1 MTTLIVS
8 LPPAHEKLLKYYRGL
23 MQDAGGA
30 IPQRSAVHP
39 SDIKPMLPWIAMA
52 ERQGPRHLVPTIIGS
67 AVDEVLQA
75 SFTGINLFEY
85 WDEDMF
91 DPMDTFYSNI
101 TDVPCGGYNVRT
113 LVGQNGLQ
121 RLYQSSMY
129 PLKGRSG
136 KIDRLI
142 GIISVAKSEPLL
154 SRFGKPKDI
163 KTLDV
168 AHIDYIDIGFG
179 VPEGI

>member
-1 MTTLIVS
+1 MTA
-8 LPPAHEKLLKYYRGL
+8 LPHPHSELLTYYRKL
-23 MQDAGGA
+23 VADAGGKVPERA
-30 IPQRSAVHP
+30 AVRP
-39 SDIKPMLPWIAMA
+39 ADIKPLLPWIAMA
-52 ERQGPRHLVPTIIGS
+52 ERQGPLHLVPTIIGS

-85 WDEDMF
+85 WEEEMF
-91 DPMDTFYSNI
+91 EPMDAFYSNI

-113 LVGQNGLQ
+113 LAGQNGLQ
-121 RLYQSSMY
+121 RLYHSSMY

-136 KIDRLI
+136 KIDRLV
-142 GIISVAKSEPLL
+142 GIISVSQKEPLL
-154 SRFGKPKDI
+154 TEFGTPGDI

-179 VPEGI
+179 VPDAV